1 MMNSGRRATPFDL
14 ADARGWNKSC
24 PTLLC
29 SSLKEIITRIDY
41 RSCRAQYQR
50 DPEKWVNCLR
60 EGGASMNDVVTT
72 RSWVSC
78 PFGEISVSRCDD
90 RIGRC
95 ERIDGIEGLE
105 GSRPQAC

>member
-1 MMNSGRRATPFDL
+1 
-14 ADARGWNKSC
+14 
-24 PTLLC
+24 
-29 SSLKEIITRIDY
+29 
-41 RSCRAQYQR
+41 
-50 DPEKWVNCLR
+50 
-60 EGGASMNDVVTT
+60 MNDVVTT

>member
-50 DPEKWVNCLR
+50 DPEKWVNCRNYSAHEASRSKGWTWLGAMVYARRR
-60 EGGASMNDVVTT
+60 EGREWDWSS
-72 RSWVSC
+72 RSHVQ
-78 PFGEISVSRCDD
+78 I
-90 RIGRC
+90 
-95 ERIDGIEGLE
+95 
-105 GSRPQAC
+105 